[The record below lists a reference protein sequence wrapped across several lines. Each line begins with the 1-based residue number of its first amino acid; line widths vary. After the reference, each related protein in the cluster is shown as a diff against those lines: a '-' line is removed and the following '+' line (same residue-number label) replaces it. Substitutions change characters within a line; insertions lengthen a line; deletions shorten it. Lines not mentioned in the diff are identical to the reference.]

1 MPHYK
6 DTGNQLHFLDDT
18 AFEYMLPEGS
28 VQISDEEADA
38 IRAEQQAATPAP
50 EPVEPVTKLKDFL
63 AANPDVAALL
73 GA

>member
-1 MPHYK
+1 MPYYK

-28 VQISDEEADA
+28 IQITDEEAGA
-38 IRAEQQAATPAP
+38 IRAEQDAATPAP